1 MQEETNWVLL
11 GLSLVAIGFHGLW
24 MFEIHKRLDQSGVAT
39 RMLWKEIKKLKKEL
53 KNLKNS

>member
-24 MFEIHKRLDQSGVAT
+24 MFEIHKRLDQSGEAT
-39 RMLWKEIKKLKKEL
+39 RMLYKEIKKLKKEL
-53 KNLKNS
+53 KN